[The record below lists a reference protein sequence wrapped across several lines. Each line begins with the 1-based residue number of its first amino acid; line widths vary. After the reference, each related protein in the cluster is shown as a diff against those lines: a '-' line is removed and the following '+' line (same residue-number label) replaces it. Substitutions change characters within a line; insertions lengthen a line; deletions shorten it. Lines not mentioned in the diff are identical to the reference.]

1 MDDGNYSNVQ
11 KWSSRALKRSSGLT
25 SLSIFD
31 LWRIVLPVNITNT
44 HWTSVHVD
52 LRTKEILYY
61 DSMGG
66 PGTKWLK
73 LAYAYLQ
80 GEWNQYNSNEGPFD
94 SNNEWRMRMPSLGQ
108 SIPQQFN
115 GFDCGV
121 FEIVSAI
128 YETSIV
134 GNTLGIPLSYTQQ
147 DMPYIRRRIAKDLL
161 QGRLD

>member
-1 MDDGNYSNVQ
+1 VWCPKSFLLQQMDDGNYSNVR
-11 KWSSRALKRSSGLT
+11 KWSSKALKRSFGLT

-66 PGTKWLK
+66 PGTKWLE

-115 GFDCGV
+115 GYDCGV
-121 FEIVSAI
+121 
-128 YETSIV
+128 
-134 GNTLGIPLSYTQQ
+134 LKLSLLHVH
-147 DMPYIRRRIAKDLL
+147 MYI
-161 QGRLD
+161 